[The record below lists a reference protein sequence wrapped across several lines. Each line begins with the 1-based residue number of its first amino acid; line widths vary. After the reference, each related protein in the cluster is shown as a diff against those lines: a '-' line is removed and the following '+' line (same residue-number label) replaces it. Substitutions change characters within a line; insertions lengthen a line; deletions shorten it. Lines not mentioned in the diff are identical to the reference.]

1 MKICKMQNEVGK
13 IKYRY
18 LYLQN
23 MNDLSV
29 PHIPTATGAIA
40 TYFNNSI

>member
-1 MKICKMQNEVGK
+1 MKIENNVEQNK
-13 IKYRY
+13 QKYQ
-18 LYLQN
+18 YLQN